1 MADLEWDYAYIDLHP
16 DKTIHPWTSSSDGQK
31 HDLGVHSDRR
41 ENSVNMN
48 LEVEDPLYAKVQR
61 RSKNNVD
68 RGRHHQRAV
77 AMAANTSAAHLL
89 ALSYG
94 AGAGRAAAVI
104 QRAYRA
110 HRLQSQFSRLMSLA
124 MSADRLDR
132 RLSLL
137 GPGNYRM
144 KDRHVV

>member
-1 MADLEWDYAYIDLHP
+1 
-16 DKTIHPWTSSSDGQK
+16 
-31 HDLGVHSDRR
+31 
-41 ENSVNMN
+41 
-48 LEVEDPLYAKVQR
+48 
-61 RSKNNVD
+61 
-68 RGRHHQRAV
+68 
-77 AMAANTSAAHLL
+77 MAANTSAAHLL

-94 AGAGRAAAVI
+94 AGAWRAATVI

-137 GPGNYRM
+137 GPGKAIIAGPGK
-144 KDRHVV
+144 KDWL

>member
-1 MADLEWDYAYIDLHP
+1 MGSNRERH
-16 DKTIHPWTSSSDGQK
+16 K
-31 HDLGVHSDRR
+31 HDASVGNDRR

-61 RSKNNVD
+61 RGN
-68 RGRHHQRAV
+68 RRQMARA
-77 AMAANTSAAHLL
+77 AANTSAAHLL

-94 AGAGRAAAVI
+94 AGANEAAAVI

-137 GPGNYRM
+137 GPG
-144 KDRHVV
+144 KQTIFCCDV

>member
-1 MADLEWDYAYIDLHP
+1 MADLDWDYAYIDLASE
-16 DKTIHPWTSSSDGQK
+16 KTSHPWTLQMDFNKERHK
-31 HDLGVHSDRR
+31 HDASVGNDRR

-61 RSKNNVD
+61 RSN
-68 RGRHHQRAV
+68 RRQMARA
-77 AMAANTSAAHLL
+77 AANTSAAHLL

-94 AGAGRAAAVI
+94 AGANEAAAVI

-137 GPGNYRM
+137 GPG
-144 KDRHVV
+144 KQTIFCCDV

>member
-1 MADLEWDYAYIDLHP
+1 MADLDWDYAYIDLASE
-16 DKTIHPWTSSSDGQK
+16 KTSHPWTLEMGSNKERHK
-31 HDLGVHSDRR
+31 HDASVGNDRR

-61 RSKNNVD
+61 RGSKNSGN
-68 RGRHHQRAV
+68 RQMARA
-77 AMAANTSAAHLL
+77 AANTSAAHLL

-94 AGAGRAAAVI
+94 AGANEAAAVI

-137 GPGNYRM
+137 GPG
-144 KDRHVV
+144 KQTIFCCDV

>member
-61 RSKNNVD
+61 RSKNVD
-68 RGRHHQRAV
+68 RGQHQRA
-77 AMAANTSAAHLL
+77 NKTSAAHLL